1 MNDGPGPPPSSSSAP
16 PTAELADRLH
26 SLAIHL
32 LRRVRGVD
40 ARSGLSAARLS
51 ALSVLV
57 YGGPRTVGQLAGAEQ
72 VTAPTMSRLVT
83 GLEREG
89 LVERESDPVDGRR
102 VRVVATSRGGR
113 LLEAARSARVEAM
126 AALLRGLTP
135 DQRSVVARSVELLES
150 LLEGAPQE

>member
-1 MNDGPGPPPSSSSAP
+1 MNADPGPPPAPSSAP
-16 PTAELADRLH
+16 TTSELADRVH

-40 ARSGLSAARLS
+40 SRSGLSAARLS

-72 VTAPTMSRLVT
+72 VTAATMSRLVT

-89 LVERESDPVDGRR
+89 LVDRESDPVDGRR
-102 VRVVATSRGGR
+102 VRVVATSRGRR
-113 LLEAARSARVEAM
+113 LLAAARSARVEAM

-135 DQRSVVARSVELLES
+135 DQRSVVAGSVELLES
-150 LLEGAPQE
+150 LLEGAPQ